1 MSGTY
6 LKMLMDVK
14 LVGDISVSFHLMY
27 LNRYINEW
35 SSPILFIS
43 DDNYIIEKSNI
54 FKYTTS
60 RLILPYKLGNGE
72 NYKIQ
77 YDFNSENERY
87 ERLKKLYFNLIKF
100 SNSKVFVQNSNVGSL
115 SNTLNLTE
123 QKWFLY

>member
-6 LKMLMDVK
+6 LKIMMEVK
-14 LVGDISVSFHLMY
+14 LVGDKSVIFDLIY
-27 LNRYINEW
+27 LNKYIYDW
-35 SSPILFIS
+35 SNPILFIS
-43 DDNYIIEKSNI
+43 DDNYIIEKSNF

-60 RLILPYKLGNGE
+60 RLILPYKLDNSKD
-72 NYKIQ
+72 YKIQ

-100 SNSKVFVQNSNVGSL
+100 SNSKVFIQNPGAGFL
-115 SNTLNLTE
+115 SNTLNLTD